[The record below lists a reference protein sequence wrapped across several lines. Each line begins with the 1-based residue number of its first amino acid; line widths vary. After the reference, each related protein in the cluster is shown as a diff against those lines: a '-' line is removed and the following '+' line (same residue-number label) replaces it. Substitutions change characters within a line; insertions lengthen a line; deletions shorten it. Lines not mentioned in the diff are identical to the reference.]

1 MFAKFQLLF
10 MVEHSLLLMPMIWLR
25 VCIQRR
31 SAFLETGPF
40 KEVSTELLST
50 YNVNLL
56 LIIGGVATIS
66 VPLLQAALA
75 YAYFRFGHPWARVLR
90 AQVLSCPDGK
100 SKSSEPRLDVP
111 IEQSQDEEESKSKG
125 LISPEPESEDKM
137 DSEAK
142 DDNQDI
148 PSHLEEPEENK
159 EEGAG
164 KS

>member
-1 MFAKFQLLF
+1 
-10 MVEHSLLLMPMIWLR
+10 MIWLR
-25 VCIQRR
+25 VCILRR

-40 KEVSTELLST
+40 KEVPDELLST

-56 LIIGGVATIS
+56 LTIGVIATIS

-100 SKSSEPRLDVP
+100 SKSSEPRLDIP
-111 IEQSQDEEESKSKG
+111 IEQSQDEEESQSKG
-125 LISPEPESEDKM
+125 HDPPEPESENKM

-148 PSHLEEPEENK
+148 LSNLVEPEQNM
-159 EEGAG
+159 EEAAG
-164 KS
+164 RSLHSTYIHGFIGLIQF

>member
-1 MFAKFQLLF
+1 
-10 MVEHSLLLMPMIWLR
+10 MVEHSVLLMPMIWLR

-40 KEVSTELLST
+40 KEVPSELLST

-56 LIIGGVATIS
+56 LTIGVVATIT
-66 VPLLQAALA
+66 VPLLQGALA

-90 AQVLSCPDGK
+90 AQVLSSPDGK
-100 SKSSEPRLDVP
+100 SKAPEPRLDIP

-125 LISPEPESEDKM
+125 HDPPEPESDDKM
-137 DSEAK
+137 DSKAK

-148 PSHLEEPEENK
+148 PSRLVESEQNK
-159 EEGAG
+159 EEVAG
-164 KS
+164 KSFHLSMPFD